1 MKIRKEYIFAGIS
14 IIFWGSSAAVSALML
29 ESLSSFAVLFY
40 GSILASA
47 FLFVLCALTG
57 RLKKLKEIPLK
68 DWIFMIALG
77 VLGMFLYNWFVY
89 MGLQRLKAQQA
100 FIINYLWP
108 ILIVLFS
115 CVFLGQKMNLR
126 KSVALLLSFI
136 GVAIVATE
144 GSLQGLGDINLFGV
158 AACLAAAVSYAL
170 FSVFN
175 IKVTCDKFAATMIYY
190 ATSAILS
197 LILLLTGEGIPMLSL
212 PQWGGMLWY
221 GVLVSGVSYST
232 WALALDHGDT
242 AKISNLAYI
251 TPFVSLVYTYFLLGE
266 AIVLSSFVGLGFIIA
281 GVIIQMER
289 SPKSDKTESAA

>member
-1 MKIRKEYIFAGIS
+1 MNIKKEYIFAGIS

-40 GSILASA
+40 GSTLACA
-47 FLFVLCALTG
+47 FLFALCAFTG
-57 RLKKLKEIPLK
+57 RLKQLKEIPLK
-68 DWIFMIALG
+68 DWAFMIALG
-77 VLGMFLYNWFVY
+77 ILGMFLYNWFVY

-115 CVFLGQKMNLR
+115 CVFLGQNMNLR

-136 GVAIVATE
+136 GVSIVATE
-144 GSLQGLGDINLFGV
+144 GSLQGLGDINLAGV
-158 AACLAAAVSYAL
+158 AACMAAAVSYAL

-175 IKVTCDKFAATMIYY
+175 IKVTCDKFAAPMIYY
-190 ATSAILS
+190 FTSAVLS
-197 LILLLTGEGIPMLSL
+197 FVLLITGEGIPMLSL

-251 TPFVSLVYTYFLLGE
+251 TPFLAMVVAHFVLGDPITLWSVGGLAVIVAGIFL
-266 AIVLSSFVGLGFIIA
+266 
-281 GVIIQMER
+281 QMKE
-289 SPKSDKTESAA
+289 

>member
-1 MKIRKEYIFAGIS
+1 MNIKKEYIFAGIS
-14 IIFWGSSAAVSALML
+14 IVFWGSSAAVSALML

-40 GSILASA
+40 GSVLAAA
-47 FLFVLCALTG
+47 FLFLLCAFTG
-57 RLKKLKEIPLK
+57 RLKKLKEVPLK
-68 DWIFMIALG
+68 EWIFMILLG
-77 VLGMFLYNWFVY
+77 VLGMFLYNWAVY
-89 MGLQRLKAQQA
+89 LGLQRLKAQQA

-144 GSLQGLGDINLFGV
+144 GNLQGLGDTNLFGV
-158 AACLAAAVSYAL
+158 AACLFAAVSYAL

-190 ATSAILS
+190 ATAAVLS
-197 LILLLTGEGIPMLSL
+197 FILLITGEGIPMLSL

-221 GVLVSGVSYST
+221 GVLVSGVAYST

-251 TPFVSLVYTYFLLGE
+251 TPFVSLIYTYFLLGE

-289 SPKSDKTESAA
+289 SKKSSKSGT